1 MLDLAIDSRVFLTSE
16 LDAALQELD
25 ILFNTE
31 NTELIGH
38 PEFGTNF
45 EQFLWDMNPSASRVE
60 EYIKE
65 HIKDTFFLSTMQ
77 YSVAVKLLNGEYRGV
92 YHVIIEIY
100 DEQTSTSG
108 ERQYQF
114 R

>member
-100 DEQTSTSG
+100 DEQTGTSG